1 LRVDIVQNA
10 ASNAAL
16 ASVLE
21 LSSPLGSSHMS
32 TEREDSM
39 VGLPAPESPVSL
51 VRAEFSAH
59 QSSVCISDGSAASDE
74 DVLASADVDDDDELL
89 PSLAHRQVPNS
100 TSMSM
105 FARDPARDAAS
116 KQGYAPGGPG
126 TLADAAATVQMQMV
140 QQYNQ
145 FEKVGSTL
153 EGVAEDEQEEEE
165 GQVRA
170 DDSRTIRPMSARSLS
185 SPFASDE
192 GVDAADRDV
201 NDDERLTPSR
211 EISGERRKITPRGEH
226 ERGDKPTRP
235 DDRRAGRRAGRP
247 SEQSASGGA

>member
-1 LRVDIVQNA
+1 MEGKGGGEGAAGGAAGGGRIV
-10 ASNAAL
+10 
-16 ASVLE
+16 
-21 LSSPLGSSHMS
+21 
-32 TEREDSM
+32 ED
-39 VGLPAPESPVSL
+39 
-51 VRAEFSAH
+51 
-59 QSSVCISDGSAASDE
+59 
-74 DVLASADVDDDDELL
+74 
-89 PSLAHRQVPNS
+89 
-100 TSMSM
+100 T
-105 FARDPARDAAS
+105 
-116 KQGYAPGGPG
+116 Y
-126 TLADAAATVQMQMV
+126 TVQMQMV

-170 DDSRTIRPMSARSLS
+170 DDSRTNRPISARSLS

-192 GVDAADRDV
+192 GGDAADRDV
-201 NDDERLTPSR
+201 NHDERLTPSR

-235 DDRRAGRRAGRP
+235 DDRRSRRAGRP